1 MTFIKFFL
9 RKTYYST
16 YIYICIASIFCMILE
31 VIGISLIPL
40 LLIGFLKNFDD
51 TLNISDTFLFFKNIN
66 FNLINF
72 SFLNIIFLVIFI
84 FLFKNL
90 FILFIKSREEILY
103 SQISALFTKK
113 LFKSYLN
120 SPYEYYVENNR
131 SDMVRT
137 IYSVNNINQYL
148 RSFNYLINDTALIL
162 FISIAIL
169 FYNFFTFII
178 ILLLFF
184 LFILYYFLF
193 IKKKIKFFSNNI
205 LIYES
210 LKIKLINQGLL
221 AFKESKIL
229 NIQPILVKDLDLVNN
244 FLEKNNLHNK
254 ILSIAPRY
262 LIEILFVIILV
273 LAAYFLKTFH
283 NADALYFLTF
293 LTISI
298 VRSSTAIIGINR
310 NLHSFNYSKP
320 YVKLI
325 KSELLKFKNE
335 LDEEKSSFIIKKFE
349 KSIEFK
355 KIFFKYKNSKIQ
367 NLENISFQIDKGDF
381 VGIKGP
387 SGSGKTTVI
396 NILLGLISYS
406 DGYLVI
412 DGVTVPKNS
421 TSFWGNIVGYVPQEP
436 YLIDD
441 TIISNIA
448 FGVPKELINVDS
460 VYNSIKLSSSDKF
473 INNFPNKLN
482 EMIGENG
489 IKLSGGQKQRI
500 ALARALYIQP
510 KILVLD
516 EATNALDNF
525 LEDEVIK
532 TIGLLKKKY
541 TIIMISHRSGC
552 FKDCD
557 KIISLD
563 QGKIIS
569 NFDCKK

>member
-1 MTFIKFFL
+1 
-9 RKTYYST
+9 
-16 YIYICIASIFCMILE
+16 MILE

-40 LLIGFLKNFDD
+40 LLIGFLKNFND
-51 TLNISDTFLFFKNIN
+51 TLNISETFLFFKNIN

-72 SFLNIIFLVIFI
+72 SFLDIIFLLIFI
-84 FLFKNL
+84 FLSKNL

-103 SQISALFTKK
+103 SQISAFFTKK

-120 SPYEYYVENNR
+120 FPYEYYVENNR

-148 RSFNYLINDTALIL
+148 RSVNYLINDIALIL

-169 FYNFFTFII
+169 FYNFFIFII

-205 LIYES
+205 LVYES

-229 NIQPILVKDLDLVNN
+229 NIQSMLVKDLDLVNN
-244 FLEKNNLHNK
+244 FLEKNNLNNK

-273 LAAYFLKTFH
+273 LAAYFLKTYN
-283 NADALYFLTF
+283 NANALYLLTF

-298 VRSSTAIIGINR
+298 VRSSSAIIGINR

-381 VGIKGP
+381 IGIKGP

-406 DGYLVI
+406 DGCLVI
-412 DGVTVPKNS
+412 DGVKVPKNS
-421 TSFWGNIVGYVPQEP
+421 ISFWGNIIGYVPQEP
-436 YLIDD
+436 YLIDG

-448 FGVPKELINVDS
+448 FGVPKELINMDS
-460 VYNSIKLSSSDKF
+460 VYNSIKLTSADKF

-482 EMIGENG
+482 ELVGENG

-525 LEDEVIK
+525 LEEEVIK
-532 TIGLLKKKY
+532 TISLLKKKY
-541 TIIMISHRSGC
+541 TIIMISHRSSC

-563 QGKIIS
+563 QGKVIS